1 MPDSDR
7 PQTVNFTP
15 AETAELRRV
24 QLELVRLF
32 GSTRAAAAANLIA
45 VGMARARGITPEQHG
60 LELVNAYD
68 RFDTLASG
76 GGQG

>member
-1 MPDSDR
+1 MPNSDP
-7 PQTVNFTP
+7 PQYVNFSP
-15 AETAELRRV
+15 ADAAELRRV

-32 GSTRAAAAANLIA
+32 GPVRAAAAANLIA

-68 RFDTLASG
+68 RFDSLAAG
-76 GGQG
+76 GGSA